1 MKMAKEGCGI
11 VAVNNLIYVCGGVC
25 KDIIFNTFEMYD
37 IKNNTWTDLAS
48 MNRKRSNFK
57 VIKKY
62 FFNLSFIYY
71 TIFLYFLQIVYYKKY
86 IYAFGGEKLSDKERQ
101 SIERYNLKTDV
112 WEILNFHINCT
123 SATPGIIAGNLIYIG
138 TKNILRLLVKY
149 EFHIKYLNL
158 RRRNFAR

>member
-71 TIFLYFLQIVYYKKY
+71 TIFLYFL
-86 IYAFGGEKLSDKERQ
+86 
-101 SIERYNLKTDV
+101 
-112 WEILNFHINCT
+112 
-123 SATPGIIAGNLIYIG
+123 
-138 TKNILRLLVKY
+138 
-149 EFHIKYLNL
+149 
-158 RRRNFAR
+158 